1 MGRRLSGSH
10 QSSGQVGG
18 SADPIGAQ
26 QDVADRSFPGFPLAP
41 AKPCLVKRYLLPDP
55 RSSSLGGMKAL
66 GAEAWEFKLVPYH
79 HRAPSRR
86 AGNG

>member
-1 MGRRLSGSH
+1 
-10 QSSGQVGG
+10 
-18 SADPIGAQ
+18 
-26 QDVADRSFPGFPLAP
+26 
-41 AKPCLVKRYLLPDP
+41 
-55 RSSSLGGMKAL
+55 MKAL